1 MAMTYVDAL
10 NVAIDA
16 LDGEVAEK
24 LTALKAQL
32 AKKRASSGDSK
43 RKAESDARAERVYA
57 ALAEMNE
64 PVTCSELIKLTS
76 DAEVAEYSVSR
87 VSALLR
93 KLGDRIVKEM
103 RGKKAYFSV
112 A

>member
-10 NVAIDA
+10 TVAIDA

-24 LTALKAQL
+24 LSALREQM

-57 ALAEMNE
+57 ALAEMDE

-93 KLGDRIVKEM
+93 KLGDRVVKEM